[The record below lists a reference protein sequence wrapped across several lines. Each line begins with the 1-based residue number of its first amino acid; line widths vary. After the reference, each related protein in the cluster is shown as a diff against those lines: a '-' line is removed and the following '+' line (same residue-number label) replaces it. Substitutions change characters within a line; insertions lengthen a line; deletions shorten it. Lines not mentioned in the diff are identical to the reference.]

1 MERKLEENINS
12 DKIDPAML
20 AKQRFGDILEQV
32 QTSCLNFQLQVSP
45 FSAVISIKKSFIK
58 DKSGN
63 VFVSPQPRES
73 NIFIKE
79 LLEKNDKLE

>member
-1 MERKLEENINS
+1 MESKPEEIMNS

-20 AKQRFGDILEQV
+20 AKQRFDDILDQV

-58 DKSGN
+58 DKSGK
-63 VFVSPQPRES
+63 VFVSPQPRGS
-73 NIFIKE
+73 KE
-79 LLEKNDKLE
+79 MLEKND